1 MILSA
6 LSNQFYF
13 NLPHY
18 MISKRLEDEFEKLM
32 LKTMNPYDSVMD
44 YVNSTIK
51 EIIMPSV
58 TFNTVKQIKKFGKEI
73 QHKEAKPI
81 YDKFGN
87 SINITF
93 RATNSYENYFI
104 ILQIITEIYLDTD
117 NTHMDF
123 LFIDILDTD
132 GDIIYKVKFSEI
144 IFNSL
149 SEMPL
154 AYNRTDISEKTFTLT
169 FTYNYID
176 IDWQL
181 DDENSSRSIFDV

>member
-6 LSNQFYF
+6 LNNQFYF
-13 NLPHY
+13 NLPKY
-18 MISKRLEDEFEKLM
+18 MLSKRLEDEFDKLM

-51 EIIMPSV
+51 EIVMPSI

-73 QHKEAKPI
+73 QYKEAKPI
-81 YDKFGN
+81 QDKFSN

-104 ILQIITEIYLDTD
+104 LLQIITEIYLDTD

-123 LFIDILDTD
+123 LYVDKLDTD
-132 GDIIYKVKFSEI
+132 GDIMYKIKFSEI

-181 DDENSSRSIFDV
+181 DDVNGSRSILDV